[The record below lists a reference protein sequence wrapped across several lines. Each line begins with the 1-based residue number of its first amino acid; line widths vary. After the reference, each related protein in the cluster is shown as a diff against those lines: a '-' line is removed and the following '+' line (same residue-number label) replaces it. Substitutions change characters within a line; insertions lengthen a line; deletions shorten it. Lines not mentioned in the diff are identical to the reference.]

1 MSLRFLFPLVF
12 MAASTGVSAQVF
24 KSVDASGRVVY
35 SDRPQDST
43 VQVSVIRAA
52 VNVPLY
58 MLPDQPAPERKPAL
72 VNVTVL
78 AAASEP
84 RSPLAAGGLNARGE
98 VCARLAVEKAQAVR
112 TSFAAAAQ

>member
-1 MSLRFLFPLVF
+1 MSLRFLISLVF
-12 MAASTGVSAQVF
+12 MAASAGVSAQVY

-43 VQVSVIRAA
+43 VQVSVIKAA

-58 MLPDQPAPERKPAL
+58 RLPDQPAPERKPAM
-72 VNVTVL
+72 VNVAVL

-84 RSPLAAGGLNARGE
+84 RSPLSASALNARGE
-98 VCARLAVEKAQAVR
+98 VCARLAVEKAKAVR
-112 TSFAAAAQ
+112 TSFAVAAR